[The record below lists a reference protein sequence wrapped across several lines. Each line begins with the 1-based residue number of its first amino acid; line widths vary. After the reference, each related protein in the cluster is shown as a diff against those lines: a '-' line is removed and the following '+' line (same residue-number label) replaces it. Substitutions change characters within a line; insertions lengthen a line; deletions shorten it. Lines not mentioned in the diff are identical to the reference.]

1 MISAYQDVVRLV
13 IFGGS
18 KDNFNLFNLD
28 LMTGSWGVESEGVN
42 VAHVGGPFNSKS
54 QTGIFRLYTVT
65 QAHNLPVQI
74 DTYGFKNL

>member
-1 MISAYQDVVRLV
+1 
-13 IFGGS
+13 
-18 KDNFNLFNLD
+18 
-28 LMTGSWGVESEGVN
+28 MTGSWGVESEGVN